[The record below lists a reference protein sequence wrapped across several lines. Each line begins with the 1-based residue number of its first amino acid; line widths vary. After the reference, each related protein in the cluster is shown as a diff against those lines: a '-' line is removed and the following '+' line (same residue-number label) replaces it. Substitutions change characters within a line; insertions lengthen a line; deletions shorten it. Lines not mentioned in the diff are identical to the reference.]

1 MCCCVGLIGLDGWL
15 GCNGLD
21 KSFLAR
27 DGMDGMVSMDGISCC
42 KWMDGIRYVP
52 LL

>member
-1 MCCCVGLIGLDGWL
+1 MEGWVAM

-27 DGMDGMVSMDGISCC
+27 DGMGWDGISCC
-42 KWMDGIRYVP
+42 KWMDEV
-52 LL
+52 